1 MGTMSAIPS
10 QFCAKGHKLVMGK
23 NRKRCPI
30 CQSRYMKEWR
40 DRKSQVRNAPEG
52 AERREV

>member
-1 MGTMSAIPS
+1 MSAIPS

-40 DRKSQVRNAPEG
+40 ERKLQVRNAPEG
-52 AERREV
+52 GRVQK